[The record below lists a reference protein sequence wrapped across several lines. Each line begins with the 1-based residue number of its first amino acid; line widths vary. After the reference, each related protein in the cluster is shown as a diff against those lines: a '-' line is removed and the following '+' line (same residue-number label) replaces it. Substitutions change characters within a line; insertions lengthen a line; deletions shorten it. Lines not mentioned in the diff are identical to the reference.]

1 MFRRGFKA
9 WCEQVATTL
18 RRDND
23 LAPTAPLPP
32 TVVAEGLGVR
42 LVPAEQLSGV
52 SPEVLD
58 RLLGQH
64 RAVWSAV
71 TISAGDRHLVVYNSA
86 HSKAR
91 QSNDLMHELSHLILK
106 HTPNMSFMDPS
117 KGLLIRSYD
126 KNQEDEANWLS
137 ASLLLPRQALVV
149 HRSRRTPAEDLC
161 EMFGVSRDLLTFR
174 LNTTGVER
182 QLARRTA
189 MRSPGRST
197 R

>member
-1 MFRRGFKA
+1 MFRRGFKT
-9 WCEQVATTL
+9 WCEQIAAKL

-23 LAPTAPLPP
+23 LGPIAPLPP
-32 TVVAEGLGVR
+32 AAVADGLGVR
-42 LVPAEQLSGV
+42 LIPAEELSGV
-52 SPEVLD
+52 PPEVLG

-64 RAVWSAV
+64 QSVWSAV

-106 HTPNMSFMDPS
+106 HTPSMSFMDPT

-137 ASLLLPRQALVV
+137 AALLLPRQALVV

-161 EMFGVSRDLLTFR
+161 ELFGVSRDLLTFR
-174 LNTTGVER
+174 LNMTGVER
-182 QLARRTA
+182 QLARRNA
-189 MRSPGRST
+189 LRRPSRSAR
-197 R
+197 

>member
-9 WCEQVATTL
+9 WCEQTAAKL

-32 TVVAEGLGVR
+32 AAVAAGLGVR
-42 LVPAEQLSGV
+42 LIPADQLAGVP
-52 SPEVLD
+52 PEVLE

-64 RAVWSAV
+64 RSVWSAV
-71 TISAGDRHLVVYNSA
+71 TLSSGDRHLVVYNSA

-91 QSNDLMHELSHLILK
+91 QSNDLMHELAHLILK
-106 HTPNMSFMDPS
+106 HTPNMSFMDPG

-137 ASLLLPRQALVV
+137 AALLLPRQALIV
-149 HRSRRTPAEDLC
+149 HRSRRTPADDMC
-161 EMFGVSRDLLTFR
+161 ELFGVSRELLTFR
-174 LNTTGVER
+174 TNTTGVER
-182 QLARRTA
+182 QLARRNA
-189 MRSPGRST
+189 MRNNRSV